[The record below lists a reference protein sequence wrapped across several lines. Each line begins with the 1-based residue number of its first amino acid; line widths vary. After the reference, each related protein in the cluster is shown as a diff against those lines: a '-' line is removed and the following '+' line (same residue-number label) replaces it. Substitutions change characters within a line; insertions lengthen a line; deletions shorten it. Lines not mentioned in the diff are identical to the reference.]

1 MFWQRGPRGAAAII
15 FAAAP
20 AKKDIIANVMQAM
33 VNAALLKWMALL
45 ARLWSTPLAPL
56 GTVALPTKG
65 RVWIRIMITPIP
77 DMKPETT
84 E

>member
-1 MFWQRGPRGAAAII
+1 
-15 FAAAP
+15 
-20 AKKDIIANVMQAM
+20 MQAM